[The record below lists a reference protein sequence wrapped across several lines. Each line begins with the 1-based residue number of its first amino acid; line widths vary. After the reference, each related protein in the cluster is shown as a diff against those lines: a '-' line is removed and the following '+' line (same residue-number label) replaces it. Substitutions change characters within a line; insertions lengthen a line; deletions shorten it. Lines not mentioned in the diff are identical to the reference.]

1 MKKVVG
7 EEIKKLDSAI
17 SGEIDR
23 LISSIDD
30 VELNSTNMMILE
42 YLADNKEKTIYQRD
56 VQSISSL
63 PKATLSL
70 ILNDLEEKGL
80 VKRTM
85 ATDQRFKEITITEQ
99 GEAVVKKYDEAIESL
114 DKELRNNVSDDE
126 LYSFFEILDKIKKS
140 ILKKGSFG
148 SPS

>member
-17 SGEIDR
+17 SGEVDR

-56 VQSISSL
+56 VQSMSSL